1 MTILKLPQQKEE
13 RAIVLEKILMI
24 EKTTFNDGFGHPM
37 SLIEIVLGNDIRT
50 VLAYETVEE
59 RDVIYNK
66 ILNCY
71 TEIKEL

>member
-37 SLIEIVLGNDIRT
+37 FLIEIVLGNDIRT